1 MNDITPNIAANV
13 KTSHQGS
20 EKAAADNCTQDIEEQ
35 DAVVFQ
41 RRYTV
46 FTKGQKRF
54 ISLTASFAAMF
65 STLMSYIY
73 YPALVPM
80 SRSLGVSVSL
90 INLTVTSYL
99 IVAAIAP
106 AFMGDMADQA
116 GRRPIY
122 ILMFT
127 LLIAANIGIALQNS
141 YAALFVLRM
150 LQSAGSSG
158 LTSVAYGVIADI
170 TVAGERGGFV
180 GGMLVATDFAVS
192 LGPVIGGVIAQEVTW
207 RWIFWFLVIL
217 TGSHFLIV
225 ALFLP
230 ETQRNIV
237 GDGSVKARGVYWSF
251 FSVLQKHEKEG
262 PSTHI
267 VKPMRHYPNP
277 FACLPILANKQSL
290 VVILLY
296 SITYAVKMT
305 LQASLGAQCVEIYQ
319 LDYLNAGLIY
329 LPSGVSG
336 GVGAFCTGRFLNYH
350 YRQTVKKLSNGNERS
365 FDGHET
371 DFPIE
376 KTRLKGAYML
386 IVITHLC
393 DDHHAVPYWCHNCEF
408 VRRTLLTD
416 LNMKRSATASAAMSI
431 VRCLGAGAAVAAVQP
446 LANSIGLGWCFAIYA
461 ILLLLELPLAWLI
474 QKNGMKWR
482 SAQSSD
488 GSS

>member
-1 MNDITPNIAANV
+1 MDHHGANPEIKTESEVAETPSQNDQPPADTERDAA
-13 KTSHQGS
+13 SP
-20 EKAAADNCTQDIEEQ
+20 E
-35 DAVVFQ
+35 
-41 RRYTV
+41 RPYTA

-80 SRSLGVSVSL
+80 SRSLGVSVVL

-99 IVAAIAP
+99 IIAAVAP

-116 GRRPIY
+116 GRRPVY
-122 ILMFT
+122 VLMFT
-127 LLIAANIGIALQNS
+127 LLIAANVGIALQNS

-158 LTSVAYGVIADI
+158 LTSIAYGVIADI

-192 LGPVIGGVIAQEVTW
+192 LGPVIGGVIAQEIGW

-225 ALFLP
+225 LLFLP

-237 GDGSVKARGVYWSF
+237 GDGSGRARGIYWSF

-267 VKPMRHYPNP
+267 MKPIRHYPNP

-290 VVILLY
+290 IVILLY

-329 LPSGVSG
+329 LPSGVAG
-336 GVGAFCTGRFLNYH
+336 GVGAFCTGRFLNHH
-350 YRQTVKKLSNGNERS
+350 YRKTVKKLSNTNGRS
-365 FDGHET
+365 LNGHEP

-376 KTRLKGAYML
+376 TTRLKGAYML
-386 IVITHLC
+386 IVHISVMIIMQFLTGVTTASLF
-393 DDHHAVPYWCHNCEF
+393 AMTG
-408 VRRTLLTD
+408 TLLTD

-446 LANSIGLGWCFAIYA
+446 LADSIGL
-461 ILLLLELPLAWLI
+461 EH
-474 QKNGMKWR
+474 
-482 SAQSSD
+482 
-488 GSS
+488 

>member
-1 MNDITPNIAANV
+1 MGDIDPSTTGDV
-13 KTSHQGS
+13 KTLIYAKNNAG
-20 EKAAADNCTQDIEEQ
+20 ENCDTQDAEIQ
-35 DAVVFQ
+35 DVVASQ
-41 RRYTV
+41 RPYTV

-54 ISLTASFAAMF
+54 ISLVASFAAMF

-80 SRSLGVSVSL
+80 SRSLGVSVTL

-127 LLIAANIGIALQNS
+127 LLIGANIGMALQDS

-180 GGMLVATDFAVS
+180 GSMLVAYAILLFIRWRFFVHESLTDPFHRTDFAVS
-192 LGPVIGGVIAQEVTW
+192 LGPVIGGVIAQESGW

-225 ALFLP
+225 LLFLP

-237 GDGSVKARGVYWSF
+237 GDGSGKARGVYWSF
-251 FSVLQKHEKEG
+251 FSALQKHEKEG

-290 VVILLY
+290 IVILLY

-336 GVGAFCTGRFLNYH
+336 GVGAFCTG
-350 YRQTVKKLSNGNERS
+350 G
-365 FDGHET
+365 
-371 DFPIE
+371 
-376 KTRLKGAYML
+376 
-386 IVITHLC
+386 
-393 DDHHAVPYWCHNCEF
+393 
-408 VRRTLLTD
+408 
-416 LNMKRSATASAAMSI
+416 
-431 VRCLGAGAAVAAVQP
+431 
-446 LANSIGLGWCFAIYA
+446 
-461 ILLLLELPLAWLI
+461 
-474 QKNGMKWR
+474 
-482 SAQSSD
+482 
-488 GSS
+488 

>member
-1 MNDITPNIAANV
+1 MSRHSFMR
-13 KTSHQGS
+13 KT
-20 EKAAADNCTQDIEEQ
+20 TL
-35 DAVVFQ
+35 
-41 RRYTV
+41 RPYTV

-54 ISLTASFAAMF
+54 ISLVASFAAMF

-80 SRSLGVSVSL
+80 SRSLGVSVTL

-127 LLIAANIGIALQNS
+127 LLIGANIGMALQDS

-180 GGMLVATDFAVS
+180 GSMLVATDFAVS
-192 LGPVIGGVIAQEVTW
+192 LGPVIGGVIAQESGW

-225 ALFLP
+225 LLFLP

-237 GDGSVKARGVYWSF
+237 GDGSGKARGVYWSF
-251 FSVLQKHEKEG
+251 FSALQKHEKEG

-290 VVILLY
+290 IVILLY

-336 GVGAFCTGRFLNYH
+336 GVGAFCTGRFLNYY
-350 YRQTVKKLSNGNERS
+350 YRRTVQKLSNGNGRS
-365 FDGHET
+365 FNGHEP

-386 IVITHLC
+386 ILVSGLGTLGYGLALMTRTHISVMIIMQFLTGVTT
-393 DDHHAVPYWCHNCEF
+393 ASLF
-408 VRRTLLTD
+408 AMTGTLLTD
-416 LNMKRSATASAAMSI
+416 LNMQRSATASAAMSI

-446 LANSIGLGWCFAIYA
+446 LADSIGLGWCFAIYA
-461 ILLLLELPLAWLI
+461 IFLLVELPLAWLI

-482 SAQSSD
+482 SEQTRGESQ
-488 GSS
+488 

>member
-1 MNDITPNIAANV
+1 MIWTLLAISCFFMLSHATVKRCTIGPQAAGWILRDRLSPFLAKYLSVCSKMNDITPNIAANV

-20 EKAAADNCTQDIEEQ
+20 EKAAVDDCTQDKEVQ

-41 RRYTV
+41 RPYTV

-180 GGMLVATDFAVS
+180 GGMLVA
-192 LGPVIGGVIAQEVTW
+192 
-207 RWIFWFLVIL
+207 
-217 TGSHFLIV
+217 
-225 ALFLP
+225 
-230 ETQRNIV
+230 
-237 GDGSVKARGVYWSF
+237 
-251 FSVLQKHEKEG
+251 
-262 PSTHI
+262 
-267 VKPMRHYPNP
+267 
-277 FACLPILANKQSL
+277 
-290 VVILLY
+290 
-296 SITYAVKMT
+296 
-305 LQASLGAQCVEIYQ
+305 
-319 LDYLNAGLIY
+319 
-329 LPSGVSG
+329 
-336 GVGAFCTGRFLNYH
+336 
-350 YRQTVKKLSNGNERS
+350 
-365 FDGHET
+365 
-371 DFPIE
+371 
-376 KTRLKGAYML
+376 
-386 IVITHLC
+386 
-393 DDHHAVPYWCHNCEF
+393 
-408 VRRTLLTD
+408 
-416 LNMKRSATASAAMSI
+416 
-431 VRCLGAGAAVAAVQP
+431 
-446 LANSIGLGWCFAIYA
+446 
-461 ILLLLELPLAWLI
+461 
-474 QKNGMKWR
+474 
-482 SAQSSD
+482 
-488 GSS
+488 